1 MTQRVLLLLGLLG
14 GCSFDGSAGVDP
26 DAMPIDS
33 AIDGMPDTPVRQCAS
48 TYVQVAGAPVASRY
62 RMLPASGSV
71 AQQTAMCA
79 GDGAHL
85 VVIDD
90 VVELTA
96 LQIYAPKRNG
106 FFWVGLTDEAVE
118 GEWRTSKGEVASY
131 LPWKKGQPDG
141 GTTANC
147 ALLADNELV
156 DFGCSGGYP
165 SVCECD

>member
-1 MTQRVLLLLGLLG
+1 MTQRLLLLGLLG
-14 GCSFDGSAGVDP
+14 GCSFDGSAGTDP
-26 DAMPIDS
+26 DAMPIDGV
-33 AIDGMPDTPVRQCAS
+33 IDAMPDTPVSQCAS
-48 TYVQVAGAPVASRY
+48 TYVQVAGAPVGSRY
-62 RMLPASGSV
+62 RMLPTSVSV
-71 AQQTAMCA
+71 AQQAATCA
-79 GDGAHL
+79 RDGAHL

-118 GEWRTSKGEVASY
+118 GVWQTSTGEVASY

-141 GTTANC
+141 GTMANC

-156 DFGCSGGYP
+156 DFSCVGAYP